1 MAVDRFSNAAGP
13 QHGLICVVPQ
23 NIGVD
28 NGSASANTFGKVT
41 FSGTSGIRL
50 NGVFNS
56 LYDNY
61 KVIVNVDTSSA
72 GFDQYVK
79 IRFSNTGIA
88 PESSN
93 VYRQA
98 GYQSYSDSSTVSSAS
113 TLSTSLDVLATGG
126 NAAHQNV
133 PCSLEI
139 FGPAKVGFTHLHYL
153 SYVGVNPEYYGRYIV
168 GKHSISA
175 SYDGFYLYTSN
186 STAMGGTIR
195 VYGYNN

>member
-1 MAVDRFSNAAGP
+1 MAINRLSDVVGP
-13 QHGLICVVPQ
+13 QNGIVCVVPAS
-23 NIGVD
+23 IGVD
-28 NGSASANTFGKVT
+28 NGSASSNAFGRVT

-56 LYDNY
+56 LYENY
-61 KVIVNVDTSSA
+61 KVIINVDTTSA

-79 IRFSNTGIA
+79 IRFSNSGVS
-88 PESSN
+88 PDSSN
-93 VYRQA
+93 AYRQA
-98 GYQSYSDSSTVSSAS
+98 GYQSYSDSTTVSSAS
-113 TLSTSLDVLATGG
+113 TVSTSLDVLATGG

-139 FGPAKVGFTHLHYL
+139 FGPAKTGYTHLHYL

-168 GKHSISA
+168 GKHSVA
-175 SYDGFYLYTSN
+175 TAYDGFYLYTSN
-186 STAMGGTIR
+186 SAGMGGTIR